1 MWMKSGRNWLWL
13 LLFGSL
19 WGVMEVAGGEV
30 LYQAGVPH
38 ASVFLTAWALF
49 ILAVSRGLL
58 NRPGTSSAVGALAA
72 LYKLANA
79 APFFCHLL
87 GIFFVG
93 LVFDILATLL
103 LKPGRKIVWRRASLT
118 GALSA
123 YGGNALFAV
132 LMTFIARYQY
142 WVADGLMKFNRHIL
156 VSGSFTALAACFLVP
171 LGFRAGESG
180 LALAIRRPRAAMAGA
195 AALTLAAWTLVRVV
209 G

>member
-1 MWMKSGRNWLWL
+1 MWIRNGRNWLWL

-19 WGVMEVAGGEV
+19 WGIVEVGGGEV
-30 LYQAGVPH
+30 LYRAGIRQ

-49 ILAVSRGLL
+49 VLAVSRGVL

-93 LVFDILATLL
+93 LVFDVFASLL
-103 LKPGRKIVWRRASLT
+103 LKRGRKAGWARASLS

-123 YGGNALFAV
+123 YSGNALFAV
-132 LMTFIARYQY
+132 LMTFVARYKY
-142 WVADGLMKFNRHIL
+142 WVGDGLVKFSRHIL
-156 VSGSFTALAACFLVP
+156 ISGSFTALAASLLVP
-171 LGFRAGESG
+171 LGLRVGESSG
-180 LALAIRRPRAAMAGA
+180 AFVLRRPRTAMAGA
-195 AALTLAAWTLVRVV
+195 AALILVAWMLGRFV

>member
-1 MWMKSGRNWLWL
+1 MWVNSTRNWLWL

-19 WGVMEVAGGEV
+19 WGAMEVVGGEV
-30 LYQAGVPH
+30 LYRNGVPQ

-49 ILAVSRGLL
+49 VLAVSRGVL

-93 LVFDILATLL
+93 LVFDVFASLL
-103 LKPGRKIVWRRASLT
+103 LKQGRKAGWPRASLS

-123 YGGNALFAV
+123 YSGNALFAV
-132 LMTFIARYQY
+132 LLTFVARYKY
-142 WVADGLMKFNRHIL
+142 WIGDGLAKFSRHIL
-156 VSGSFTALAACFLVP
+156 ISGSFTALAACLLVP
-171 LGFRAGESG
+171 LGLRAGESG
-180 LALAIRRPRAAMAGA
+180 GAFVLRRPQAALAGA
-195 AALTLAAWTLVRVV
+195 AALILVAWTLGRFI